1 MINIR
6 FECGCKSTALG
17 TERSAPLCPAHN
29 APIIRVEAP
38 KPRITGVV
46 QSPLKVT
53 K

>member
-1 MINIR
+1 MIAIT
-6 FECGCKSTALG
+6 FECGCKSSALG
-17 TERSAPLCPAHN
+17 TERARPLCPAHN
-29 APIIRVEAP
+29 KPILRVEAP